1 MRLQKSDVQFRDMLD
16 YNVRS
21 KKENLPPLEITD
33 DEKKELVLVLKGDY
47 SIRNSVRQIEV
58 YFKKSYKEVTKVMPD
73 TYEILTYKIS
83 NRLDT
88 SKPIEAATYIAR
100 A

>member
-1 MRLQKSDVQFRDMLD
+1 MRLQKSDVQFRDIVE
-16 YNVRS
+16 YRTKSRNA
-21 KKENLPPLEITD
+21 KLPPLEITD
-33 DEKKELVLVLKGDY
+33 DEKKGLVLVLKGDY